1 MIQRIN
7 LIEKQALSFTYERL
21 LQICFVILIFN
32 GLIFG
37 YQYFLLKWVAPE
49 LENKEAELSQL
60 KTDKQ
65 NLMAR
70 PIQKRV
76 DVGEF
81 QALLDK
87 MDSVPLWSKLIYE
100 LSDQLPNSI
109 WISHFKNF
117 LPQQDAPK
125 SKTDSKDEKAQEE
138 VLKPKKIDKLGVEI
152 NGIGSEVKN
161 IAEFLTRLE
170 KSPFFSDLKLTES
183 QQKDFGYEFTIQGN
197 VVLEYA
203 R

>member
-1 MIQRIN
+1 MIKRIN
-7 LIEKQALSFTYERL
+7 LIEKQAFSFTYEKL
-21 LQICFVILIFN
+21 LRICFIILVLN

-65 NLMAR
+65 NLMAS
-70 PIQKRV
+70 PVKKSV
-76 DVGEF
+76 DVGEY
-81 QALLDK
+81 QVLLDK
-87 MDSVPLWSKLIYE
+87 MDSVPVWSKLIYE
-100 LSDQLPNSI
+100 LSDKLPNSV
-109 WISHFKNF
+109 WMSHFKNVVS
-117 LPQQDAPK
+117 QQDT
-125 SKTDSKDEKAQEE
+125 SNRKTDSKDTEGQEE
-138 VLKPKKIDKLGVEI
+138 VSKPTKIDKLGIEI
-152 NGIGSEVKN
+152 SGVGSEIKN

-170 KSPFFSDLKLTES
+170 KSPLFSDLKLTES
-183 QQKDFGYEFTIQGN
+183 QQKDFGYEFTVQGN

>member
-1 MIQRIN
+1 MIKRIN
-7 LIEKQALSFTYERL
+7 LIEKQAFSFTYEKL
-21 LQICFVILIFN
+21 LQICFIILVFN

-49 LENKEAELSQL
+49 LESKEAELNQL

-65 NLMAR
+65 NLMAS
-70 PIQKRV
+70 PVKKSV
-76 DVGEF
+76 DVGEY
-81 QALLDK
+81 QVLLDK
-87 MDSVPLWSKLIYE
+87 MDSVPVWSKLIYE
-100 LSDQLPNSI
+100 LSDKLPNSV
-109 WISHFKNF
+109 WMSHFKNVV
-117 LPQQDAPK
+117 PQQNT
-125 SKTDSKDEKAQEE
+125 SNRKTDSKDTEGQDE
-138 VLKPKKIDKLGVEI
+138 VSKPAKIDKLGIEI
-152 NGIGSEVKN
+152 SGVGSEIKN

-170 KSPFFSDLKLTES
+170 KSPMFSDLKLTES